1 MSCRPSVTMI
11 NRGVEANSGGGR
23 RRVARF
29 QTEASQMIRAVIV
42 ELSLMKRGE
51 KKSPGEGR
59 GSW

>member
-1 MSCRPSVTMI
+1 MSCRPSTTMI
-11 NRGVEANSGGGR
+11 SRGVEGGSDGGG

-29 QTEASQMIRAVIV
+29 QTEASQMMKAVIV

-59 GSW
+59 GS